1 MYMEKLIEHIG
12 QEEDII
18 IVSNKYIKPILIQKF
33 SNQMR
38 KITFKSFDEV
48 KDDIYTTIDYQ
59 MLFHNMKE
67 DTNLEVLRIKLAN
80 SYFIQQDS
88 NEPFLHELYLYHQNN
103 HLILDENHLS
113 YYKSKKVYFVN
124 YYGDDDLINQML
136 PFLKHYERC
145 FTTNSIDKELTIFH
159 FENYDDEILEVV
171 NHIAIL
177 LNKKVDP
184 AKIVIHKVNKDYLN
198 KLEEYLMIYKID
210 YIVEGEGSFFDVD
223 IVKNFFHDLKNYEA
237 MRLNKVLK
245 DYLIDK
251 KDNKIFSKIGKVLE
265 PLIMLDLTINSITL
279 DLIKDVFIHTIYQ
292 EEVTNAIKIENV
304 LNHIY
309 DDDTHIFI
317 MNFSHGEIAHI
328 YKDDTYL
335 NDKIRKNL
343 KLLTSFNRTQIE
355 EKKIL
360 DCIHSYESI
369 HLSYSTYCSSKIY
382 MPSNLIKELAKKR
395 IVNIC
400 DASIH
405 IYHIVNEDMAKMR
418 FFKAYALY
426 RLYQKKTF
434 DYLYGYT
441 YFCADLTKRYQSD
454 FNATLDYLALPTLF
468 MELSYTKL
476 NDYFSC
482 PFRFYLKYILNI
494 EEKMEDNNSTF
505 VGRMYHFV
513 LEKVVAKRY
522 IDRRTK
528 EEVLEN
534 ISVYIC
540 DFVKNQTYEI
550 KDKLK
555 FYLNKFSEE
564 LKLIV
569 EIIMDFMDHSS
580 FEVLGLEQKLEKQ
593 LDDYTV
599 VVGLIDKILK
609 YQEYYLVIDYK
620 TNPVHP
626 NWYALDVGLDLQLP
640 LYLYLIKANN
650 PNAKI
655 AGSYLQSVF
664 RTSLLKYEDKPL
676 SKVMLEQLKY
686 VGYTLQDRD
695 VILAIDTN
703 ALNGSGSLPKQI
715 VSNKGFYKNF
725 LKKSFTQTQFD
736 AIILYVEK
744 LIFEANKKIR
754 KGLFP
759 ILPLTD
765 EKNESVCRYC
775 RLKDLCYRNETM
787 KKVYKKHDDFSYLFE
802 GGSDDDQL
810 EC

>member
-1 MYMEKLIEHIG
+1 MEKLIEHIG

-145 FTTNSIDKELTIFH
+145 FTTNSIDKELTVFH

-343 KLLTSFNRTQIE
+343 KLLTSFDRTQIE

-640 LYLYLIKANN
+640 LYLYLIKAND

-775 RLKDLCYRNETM
+775 RLNDLCYRNETM

>member
-1 MYMEKLIEHIG
+1 MEKLIEHIG

-88 NEPFLHELYLYHQNN
+88 TEPFLHELYLYHQNN

-343 KLLTSFNRTQIE
+343 KLLTSFDKTQIE

-441 YFCADLTKRYQSD
+441 YFCDDLTKRYQSD

-640 LYLYLIKANN
+640 LYLYLIKAND

>member
-1 MYMEKLIEHIG
+1 MEKLIEHIG

-33 SNQMR
+33 SNQMQ

-343 KLLTSFNRTQIE
+343 KLLTSFDKTQIE

-640 LYLYLIKANN
+640 LYLYLIKAND

>member
-1 MYMEKLIEHIG
+1 
-12 QEEDII
+12 
-18 IVSNKYIKPILIQKF
+18 
-33 SNQMR
+33 
-38 KITFKSFDEV
+38 
-48 KDDIYTTIDYQ
+48 
-59 MLFHNMKE
+59 
-67 DTNLEVLRIKLAN
+67 
-80 SYFIQQDS
+80 
-88 NEPFLHELYLYHQNN
+88 
-103 HLILDENHLS
+103 
-113 YYKSKKVYFVN
+113 
-124 YYGDDDLINQML
+124 
-136 PFLKHYERC
+136 
-145 FTTNSIDKELTIFH
+145 
-159 FENYDDEILEVV
+159 
-171 NHIAIL
+171 
-177 LNKKVDP
+177 
-184 AKIVIHKVNKDYLN
+184 
-198 KLEEYLMIYKID
+198 
-210 YIVEGEGSFFDVD
+210 
-223 IVKNFFHDLKNYEA
+223 
-237 MRLNKVLK
+237 
-245 DYLIDK
+245 
-251 KDNKIFSKIGKVLE
+251 
-265 PLIMLDLTINSITL
+265 MLDLTINSITL

-343 KLLTSFNRTQIE
+343 KLLTSFDRTQIE

-640 LYLYLIKANN
+640 LYLYLIKAND

-775 RLKDLCYRNETM
+775 RLKDFCYRNETM

>member
-1 MYMEKLIEHIG
+1 MEKLIEHIG

-210 YIVEGEGSFFDVD
+210 YIVEGEDSFFDVD

-343 KLLTSFNRTQIE
+343 KLLTSFDRTQIE

-441 YFCADLTKRYQSD
+441 YFCDDLTKRYQSD

-593 LDDYTV
+593 FDDYTV

-640 LYLYLIKANN
+640 LYLYLIKAND

>member
-1 MYMEKLIEHIG
+1 MEKLIEHIG

-343 KLLTSFNRTQIE
+343 KLLTSFDRTQIE

-640 LYLYLIKANN
+640 LYLYLIKAND

-787 KKVYKKHDDFSYLFE
+787 KKVYKKHDYFSYLFE

>member
-1 MYMEKLIEHIG
+1 MEKLIEHIG

-343 KLLTSFNRTQIE
+343 KLLTSFDKTQIE

-494 EEKMEDNNSTF
+494 EEKMENNNSTF

-640 LYLYLIKANN
+640 LYLYLIKAND

>member
-1 MYMEKLIEHIG
+1 MEKLIEHIG

-145 FTTNSIDKELTIFH
+145 FTTNSIDKELTVFH

-343 KLLTSFNRTQIE
+343 KLLTSFDRTQIE

-640 LYLYLIKANN
+640 LYLYLIKAND

-802 GGSDDDQL
+802 GGSDDD
-810 EC
+810 

>member
-1 MYMEKLIEHIG
+1 MEKLIEHIG

-136 PFLKHYERC
+136 PFLKHYEQC

-343 KLLTSFNRTQIE
+343 KLLTSFDKTQIE

-640 LYLYLIKANN
+640 LYLYLIKAND

-703 ALNGSGSLPKQI
+703 ALNGSGSLSKQI

>member
-1 MYMEKLIEHIG
+1 MEKLIEHIG

-113 YYKSKKVYFVN
+113 YYRSKKVYFVN

-245 DYLIDK
+245 DHLIDK

-343 KLLTSFNRTQIE
+343 KLLTSFDKTQIE

-441 YFCADLTKRYQSD
+441 YFCDDLTKRYQSD

-640 LYLYLIKANN
+640 LYLYLIKAND

-744 LIFEANKKIR
+744 LIFEANKKVR

>member
-1 MYMEKLIEHIG
+1 MEKLIEHIG

-210 YIVEGEGSFFDVD
+210 YIVEGEDSFFDVD

-343 KLLTSFNRTQIE
+343 KLLTSFDRTQIE

-640 LYLYLIKANN
+640 LYLYLIKAND

>member
-1 MYMEKLIEHIG
+1 MEKLIEHIG

-210 YIVEGEGSFFDVD
+210 YIVEGEDSFFDVD

>member
-1 MYMEKLIEHIG
+1 MEKLIEHIG

-343 KLLTSFNRTQIE
+343 KLLTSFDKTQIE

-441 YFCADLTKRYQSD
+441 YFCDDLTKRYQSD

-550 KDKLK
+550 KDRLK

-640 LYLYLIKANN
+640 LYLYLIKAND

>member
-1 MYMEKLIEHIG
+1 MEKLIEHIG

-145 FTTNSIDKELTIFH
+145 FTTNSINKELTIFH

-343 KLLTSFNRTQIE
+343 KLLTSFDKTQIE

-640 LYLYLIKANN
+640 LYLYLIKAND

>member
-1 MYMEKLIEHIG
+1 MEKLIEHIG

-18 IVSNKYIKPILIQKF
+18 IVSNKYIKLILIQKF

-145 FTTNSIDKELTIFH
+145 FTTNSIDKELTVFH

-343 KLLTSFNRTQIE
+343 KLLTSFDRTQIE

-640 LYLYLIKANN
+640 LYLYLIKAND

>member
-1 MYMEKLIEHIG
+1 MEKLIEHIG

-304 LNHIY
+304 LNYIY

-343 KLLTSFNRTQIE
+343 KLLTSFDRTQIE

-382 MPSNLIKELAKKR
+382 MPSNLIKKLAKKR

-441 YFCADLTKRYQSD
+441 YFCDDLTKRYQSD

-580 FEVLGLEQKLEKQ
+580 FGVLGLEQKLEKQ

-640 LYLYLIKANN
+640 LYLYLIKAND

>member
-1 MYMEKLIEHIG
+1 MEKLIEHIG

-343 KLLTSFNRTQIE
+343 KLLTSFDRTQIE

-441 YFCADLTKRYQSD
+441 YFCDDLTKRYQSD

-609 YQEYYLVIDYK
+609 YQEYYLVTDYK

-640 LYLYLIKANN
+640 LYLYLIKAND

-759 ILPLTD
+759 ILPLID

-802 GGSDDDQL
+802 GGSDDNQL

>member
-1 MYMEKLIEHIG
+1 MEKLIEHIG

-343 KLLTSFNRTQIE
+343 KLLTSFDRTQIE

-382 MPSNLIKELAKKR
+382 MPSNLIKKLAKKR

-569 EIIMDFMDHSS
+569 EIIMDFVDHSS

-640 LYLYLIKANN
+640 LYLYLIKAND

>member
-1 MYMEKLIEHIG
+1 MEKLIEHIG

-145 FTTNSIDKELTIFH
+145 FTTNSIDKELTVFH

-343 KLLTSFNRTQIE
+343 KLLTSFDRTQIE

-640 LYLYLIKANN
+640 LYLYLIKAND

-695 VILAIDTN
+695 VILAIATN

>member
-1 MYMEKLIEHIG
+1 MEKLIEHIG

-145 FTTNSIDKELTIFH
+145 FTTNSIDKELTVFH

-343 KLLTSFNRTQIE
+343 KLLTSFDRTQIE

-640 LYLYLIKANN
+640 LYLYLIKAND

-775 RLKDLCYRNETM
+775 RLKDLCYR
-787 KKVYKKHDDFSYLFE
+787 KVNVL
-802 GGSDDDQL
+802 
-810 EC
+810 

>member
-1 MYMEKLIEHIG
+1 MEKLIEHIG

-145 FTTNSIDKELTIFH
+145 FTTNSIDKELTVFH

-343 KLLTSFNRTQIE
+343 KLLTSFDRTQIE

-593 LDDYTV
+593 LDDYMV

-640 LYLYLIKANN
+640 LYLYLIKAND

>member
-1 MYMEKLIEHIG
+1 MEKLIEHIG

-145 FTTNSIDKELTIFH
+145 FTTNSINKELTIFH

-237 MRLNKVLK
+237 MQLNKVLK

-343 KLLTSFNRTQIE
+343 KLLTSFDRTQIE

-441 YFCADLTKRYQSD
+441 YFCDDLTKRYQSD

-640 LYLYLIKANN
+640 LYLYLIKAND

-676 SKVMLEQLKY
+676 SKLMLEQLKY

>member
-1 MYMEKLIEHIG
+1 MEKLIEHIG

-198 KLEEYLMIYKID
+198 KLEEYLMIYKIE

-343 KLLTSFNRTQIE
+343 KLLTSFDRTQIE

-640 LYLYLIKANN
+640 LYLYLIKAND

>member
-1 MYMEKLIEHIG
+1 MEKLIEHIG

-210 YIVEGEGSFFDVD
+210 YIVEGEDSFFDVD

-343 KLLTSFNRTQIE
+343 KLLTSFDKTQIE

-441 YFCADLTKRYQSD
+441 YFCDDLTKRYQSD

-593 LDDYTV
+593 FDDYTV

-640 LYLYLIKANN
+640 LYLYLIKAND

>member
-1 MYMEKLIEHIG
+1 MEKLIEHIG

-343 KLLTSFNRTQIE
+343 KLLTSFDRTQIE

-382 MPSNLIKELAKKR
+382 MPSNLIKKLAKKR

-400 DASIH
+400 DASIY

-640 LYLYLIKANN
+640 LYLYLIKAND

>member
-1 MYMEKLIEHIG
+1 MEKLIEHIG

-210 YIVEGEGSFFDVD
+210 YIVEGEDSFFDVD

-343 KLLTSFNRTQIE
+343 KLLTSFDKTQIE

-382 MPSNLIKELAKKR
+382 MPSNLIKKLAKKR

-441 YFCADLTKRYQSD
+441 YFCDDLTKRYQSD

-640 LYLYLIKANN
+640 LYLYLIKAND

-695 VILAIDTN
+695 VILAIDIN

>member
-1 MYMEKLIEHIG
+1 MEKLIEHIG

-124 YYGDDDLINQML
+124 YYDDLINQML

-343 KLLTSFNRTQIE
+343 KLLTSFDKTQIE

-441 YFCADLTKRYQSD
+441 YFCDDLTKRYQSD

-640 LYLYLIKANN
+640 LYLYLIKAND

>member
-1 MYMEKLIEHIG
+1 MEKLIEHIG

-343 KLLTSFNRTQIE
+343 KLLTSFDRTQIE

-441 YFCADLTKRYQSD
+441 YFCDDLTKRYQSD

-609 YQEYYLVIDYK
+609 YQEYYLVTDYK

-640 LYLYLIKANN
+640 LYLYLIKAND

-759 ILPLTD
+759 ILPLID

-802 GGSDDDQL
+802 GGSDDD
-810 EC
+810 

>member
-1 MYMEKLIEHIG
+1 MEKLIEHIG

-210 YIVEGEGSFFDVD
+210 YIVEGEDSFFDVD

-343 KLLTSFNRTQIE
+343 KLLTSFDKTQIE

-593 LDDYTV
+593 FDDYTV

-640 LYLYLIKANN
+640 LYLYLIKAND

>member
-1 MYMEKLIEHIG
+1 MEKLIEHIG

-145 FTTNSIDKELTIFH
+145 FTTNSIDKELTVFH

-237 MRLNKVLK
+237 MRLNKVLI

-343 KLLTSFNRTQIE
+343 KLLTSFDRTQIE

-640 LYLYLIKANN
+640 LYLYLIKAND

>member
-1 MYMEKLIEHIG
+1 MEKLIEHIG

-88 NEPFLHELYLYHQNN
+88 NEPFLHELYLYHQSN

-145 FTTNSIDKELTIFH
+145 FTTNSIDKELTVFH

-343 KLLTSFNRTQIE
+343 KLLTSFDRTQIE

-640 LYLYLIKANN
+640 LYLYLIKAND

>member
-1 MYMEKLIEHIG
+1 MEKLIEHIG

-210 YIVEGEGSFFDVD
+210 YIVEGEDSFFDVD

-343 KLLTSFNRTQIE
+343 KLLTSFDKTQIE

-441 YFCADLTKRYQSD
+441 YFCDDLTKRYQSD

-640 LYLYLIKANN
+640 LYLYLIKAND

-664 RTSLLKYEDKPL
+664 RTNLLKYEDKPL

>member
-1 MYMEKLIEHIG
+1 MEKLIEHIG

-136 PFLKHYERC
+136 PFLKHYEQC

-343 KLLTSFNRTQIE
+343 KLLTSFDKTQIE

-640 LYLYLIKANN
+640 LYLYLIKAND

>member
-1 MYMEKLIEHIG
+1 
-12 QEEDII
+12 
-18 IVSNKYIKPILIQKF
+18 
-33 SNQMR
+33 
-38 KITFKSFDEV
+38 
-48 KDDIYTTIDYQ
+48 
-59 MLFHNMKE
+59 
-67 DTNLEVLRIKLAN
+67 
-80 SYFIQQDS
+80 
-88 NEPFLHELYLYHQNN
+88 
-103 HLILDENHLS
+103 
-113 YYKSKKVYFVN
+113 
-124 YYGDDDLINQML
+124 ML

-343 KLLTSFNRTQIE
+343 KLLTSFDKTQIE

-441 YFCADLTKRYQSD
+441 YFCDDLTKRYQSD
-454 FNATLDYLALPTLF
+454 FNATLDYLTLPTLF

-564 LKLIV
+564 LKIIV

-640 LYLYLIKANN
+640 LYLYLIKAND

-715 VSNKGFYKNF
+715 VFNKGFYKNF

>member
-1 MYMEKLIEHIG
+1 MEKLIEHIG

-245 DYLIDK
+245 DYLIYK
-251 KDNKIFSKIGKVLE
+251 KDKKIFSKIGKVLE

-343 KLLTSFNRTQIE
+343 KLLTSFDKTQIE

-441 YFCADLTKRYQSD
+441 YFCDDLTKRYQSD

-640 LYLYLIKANN
+640 LYLYLIKAND

>member
-1 MYMEKLIEHIG
+1 MEKLIEHIG

-145 FTTNSIDKELTIFH
+145 FTTNSIDKELTVFH

-343 KLLTSFNRTQIE
+343 KLLTSFDRTQIE

-528 EEVLEN
+528 
-534 ISVYIC
+534 
-540 DFVKNQTYEI
+540 
-550 KDKLK
+550 
-555 FYLNKFSEE
+555 
-564 LKLIV
+564 
-569 EIIMDFMDHSS
+569 
-580 FEVLGLEQKLEKQ
+580 G
-593 LDDYTV
+593 
-599 VVGLIDKILK
+599 
-609 YQEYYLVIDYK
+609 
-620 TNPVHP
+620 
-626 NWYALDVGLDLQLP
+626 
-640 LYLYLIKANN
+640 
-650 PNAKI
+650 
-655 AGSYLQSVF
+655 
-664 RTSLLKYEDKPL
+664 
-676 SKVMLEQLKY
+676 QLK
-686 VGYTLQDRD
+686 
-695 VILAIDTN
+695 
-703 ALNGSGSLPKQI
+703 
-715 VSNKGFYKNF
+715 
-725 LKKSFTQTQFD
+725 
-736 AIILYVEK
+736 
-744 LIFEANKKIR
+744 
-754 KGLFP
+754 
-759 ILPLTD
+759 
-765 EKNESVCRYC
+765 
-775 RLKDLCYRNETM
+775 
-787 KKVYKKHDDFSYLFE
+787 
-802 GGSDDDQL
+802 
-810 EC
+810 

>member
-1 MYMEKLIEHIG
+1 MEKLIEHIG

-343 KLLTSFNRTQIE
+343 KLLTSFDRTQIE

-640 LYLYLIKANN
+640 LYLYLIKAND

-754 KGLFP
+754 KGLFS

>member
-1 MYMEKLIEHIG
+1 MEKLIEHIG

-343 KLLTSFNRTQIE
+343 KLLTSFDRTQIE

-640 LYLYLIKANN
+640 LYLYLIKAND

-736 AIILYVEK
+736 AIILHVEK

>member
-1 MYMEKLIEHIG
+1 MEKLIEHIG

-48 KDDIYTTIDYQ
+48 KGDIYTTIDYQ

-145 FTTNSIDKELTIFH
+145 FTTNSINKELTIFH

-343 KLLTSFNRTQIE
+343 KLLTSFDRTQIE

-441 YFCADLTKRYQSD
+441 YFCDDLTKRYQSD

-640 LYLYLIKANN
+640 LYLYLIKAND